1 MKVSARRSC
10 LSTHSQDVRK
20 SELTIFGRKRILGLE
35 FSMNK
40 KVLVRG
46 KKHQGGVCGW
56 SRKVVEMRPEKRC
69 RSAHNGTCRQ
79 RGDLLRKHRS
89 ASRPSSP
96 LSNQRDGKASCR
108 HRGTIWLA
116 WATLELQCWVQMIG
130 VLGVSSFSQWG
141 DTVMGQQNRGDIKTR
156 PGGEDAAE

>member
-1 MKVSARRSC
+1 MKVSARRSY

-20 SELTIFGRKRILGLE
+20 SVLTIFGKKRILGLE

-79 RGDLLRKHRS
+79 RGDLLRKH
-89 ASRPSSP
+89 SR
-96 LSNQRDGKASCR
+96 
-108 HRGTIWLA
+108 H
-116 WATLELQCWVQMIG
+116 
-130 VLGVSSFSQWG
+130 
-141 DTVMGQQNRGDIKTR
+141 
-156 PGGEDAAE
+156 PGHHLL